1 MTNQEPTNY
10 DIMIRS
16 DVAIIGGGL
25 TGLTLQ
31 YLLNKEGIPTIII
44 EARSRLGGRIY
55 TTQKDDAPP
64 IDMGATWLGMKHT
77 QLNALLKELGLDIFA
92 QVLGEHAIYEP
103 ISTSPHQLVTL
114 PANDNPSYRI
124 KGGTSTLIKTL
135 SEHIRPQQLFDNQVI
150 TSIKEGN
157 DGLVLE
163 SKDKVFKAKM
173 VVSTVPPYLFQKTVG
188 IEPHLPDD
196 VQKVMD
202 NTHTWMGES
211 IKIGLVYSRPF
222 WRESGM
228 SGTVFSNVG
237 PIPELYDHSNDADN
251 LYALKGF
258 LNGNYHSVSKE
269 DRLNI
274 ILKQLRKYYGN
285 VVDEYTDYQELV
297 WCTEPYT
304 FTKYSSHI
312 LPHQNNGHPLYRQAY
327 LNDRLYIAGSETSAH
342 FSGYMEGAVCSA
354 YHVFNQI
361 KKWTITT

>member
-1 MTNQEPTNY
+1 
-10 DIMIRS
+10 MITH

-31 YLLNKEGIPTIII
+31 YLLRKEETRTVII
-44 EARSRLGGRIY
+44 EARDRLGGRIY
-55 TTQKDDAPP
+55 THQKDDAPP

-77 QLNALLKELGLDIFA
+77 HLNALLNELGLDIFA
-92 QVLGEHAIYEP
+92 QALGERAIYEP

-114 PANDNPSYRI
+114 PPNENPSYRI

-135 SEHIRPQQLFDNQVI
+135 SEYVEPDQLYFKQKI
-150 TSIKEGN
+150 TSIKE
-157 DGLVLE
+157 DKEELILE
-163 SKDKVFKAKM
+163 SNDEIFKAKI
-173 VVSTVPPYLFQKTVG
+173 VVSTIPPYLFKKTVG

-196 VQKVMD
+196 VQKIMD

-258 LNGNYHSVSKE
+258 LNGNYHSVSRE

-274 ILKQLRKYYGN
+274 ILNQLRKYYGKR
-285 VVDEYTDYQELV
+285 VDEYTDYQELV
-297 WCTEPYT
+297 WCTEPHT
-304 FTKYSSHI
+304 FTKYESHI

-327 LNDRLYIAGSETSAH
+327 LNDRLHLAGSETSAH
-342 FSGYMEGAVCSA
+342 FPGYMEGAVCSA
-354 YHVFNQI
+354 YHVFNEI
-361 KKWTITT
+361 KKWKITT